1 MFSYGDAVPVELQSC
16 ISSLGFYIDSSI
28 NNMIAVIYLF
38 EVFIVV

>member
-1 MFSYGDAVPVELQSC
+1 MATLYHSGIEVMYFPIG
-16 ISSLGFYIDSSI
+16 IFIDSNI

>member
-1 MFSYGDAVPVELQSC
+1 MATLYHRGIAVMYFP
-16 ISSLGFYIDSSI
+16 IGIFFIDISI